1 MKLLEYQGKEL
12 LKNCGIRIP
21 PSIVTNN
28 KSYINLSYYKEK
40 YKEFFFDY
48 KQVVIKAQIP
58 TTGRKKNGFVVE
70 AQDYETSLKLI
81 DDLYKKEY
89 NNTPPTT
96 LLIEKKLD
104 IANEYFLAIIYD
116 TKTRKQTVLFSATG
130 GIDVEELIQQNVII
144 QQSVSAI
151 TGLQD
156 YQARDLAKK
165 SGFTGIKLLQI
176 ATFIKKAHECF
187 KRYDCRSCEI
197 NPIIETPDGLLYAGD
212 AKITIDDN
220 ALARQP
226 SVTSLID
233 ENTEIGFLTK
243 LEQEARKIDYNDY
256 RGVAGKSF
264 IELDGDIAVLASGGG
279 ASLTFMD
286 ALIEAGGKPANY
298 VEYSGNPPKEKVR
311 KLTQL
316 TLSRQNI
323 HGCIIVGSIANF
335 TDIYET
341 ISGFLEGL
349 SDITPKP
356 SYPIVIRRAGPNDDK
371 AFALIN
377 EFAQKHHF
385 DITLFDENTPLD
397 KAAEFIVNKTN
408 EFKMRTT

>member
-40 YKEFFFDY
+40 YREFFFDY

-58 TTGRKKNGFVVE
+58 TPGRKKKGFIVE
-70 AQDYETSLKLI
+70 AHNYETSLNLI

-89 NNTPPTT
+89 NHIPVAT

-104 IANEYFLAIIYD
+104 VANEYFLAIIYD
-116 TKTRKQTVLFSATG
+116 TKTRTPTVLFSATG
-130 GIDVEELIQQNVII
+130 GIDVEELTQKNLII

-165 SGFTGIKLLQI
+165 SGFTRIKLLQI
-176 ATFIKKAHECF
+176 AAFIKKAYECF
-187 KRYDCRSCEI
+187 ERYDCRSCEI

-243 LEQEARKIDYNDY
+243 LEHDARKIDYNDY

-264 IELDGDIAVLASGGG
+264 VELDGDIAVLASGGG

-316 TLSRQNI
+316 TLSRPSI

-341 ISGFLEGL
+341 LSGFLEGL
-349 SDITPKP
+349 KDLAPKP
-356 SYPIVIRRAGPNDDK
+356 TYPIVIRRAGPNDDK
-371 AFALIN
+371 AFTTIK
-377 EFAQKHHF
+377 EFAEEHNF
-385 DITLFDENTPLD
+385 DITLFDENTSLD
-397 KAAEFIVNKTN
+397 KAAEFIVNKTT
-408 EFKMRTT
+408 EFRMRTT